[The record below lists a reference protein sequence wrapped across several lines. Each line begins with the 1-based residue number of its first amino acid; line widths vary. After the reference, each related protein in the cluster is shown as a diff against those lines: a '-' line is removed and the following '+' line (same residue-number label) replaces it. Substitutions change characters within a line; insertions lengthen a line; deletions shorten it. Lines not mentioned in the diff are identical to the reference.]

1 MELQDAG
8 TGCRVL
14 IGVDVKKDRKV
25 LEAAYDDSSGITAA
39 FNLNML
45 RHLNATVG
53 SDFDLT
59 DSNMS
64 HTITPSLAVY
74 RCT

>member
-1 MELQDAG
+1 M
-8 TGCRVL
+8 
-14 IGVDVKKDRKV
+14 KV

-53 SDFDLT
+53 SVLISQ
-59 DSNMS
+59 DSSMS